1 MKISFEIYT
10 NVISLQFYSHLFLA
24 LPCSI
29 FKYWRFERLMLSF
42 NNDIVPLLFRIF
54 SSFMMPAIIQYI
66 NALSKAISLQATIGI
81 LDKKYRSLSKSE
93 ENVMMPYQLGHSI
106 SYCIFYLNIVVT
118 IPVKSI

>member
-1 MKISFEIYT
+1 MLYHCNSIVT
-10 NVISLQFYSHLFLA
+10 YSWPFLA
-24 LPCSI
+24 LFSNI
-29 FKYWRFERLMLSF
+29 GDLRLMLSF
-42 NNDIVPLLFRIF
+42 NNDIVPLLFGIF